1 VIIQEGETMFAIEA
15 IDARE
20 ILDSRGNPTVEVE
33 VVLED
38 GSFGRAAVASG
49 ASTGEAEALELRD
62 GDKSRYGG
70 KGVRT
75 AVGNVRDEIAPE
87 ILGLDAL
94 DQAGLDR
101 LLIDLD
107 GTPNKSKLGA
117 NAVLGVSMAV
127 AHAAAAAVELPLYR
141 YLGGTNAVRL
151 PLPFFNVLNGGA
163 HSDNNVDIQEFMIT
177 PVGAPDFRTALR
189 MGAEVFHALKAV
201 LKDRGLSTAVG
212 DEGGYAPN
220 LGSNDEAVEVI
231 LAAIERAG
239 YRPGDDVALA
249 LDSAASSFYDK
260 DKGLYVF
267 KWSDG
272 AERTTEDLIDFYAG
286 WLEKYPIVS
295 FEDPFDEN
303 DWAGFSAMTERLGEQ
318 VQIVGDDLLVTNP
331 TLVARGIKERSCNS
345 VLIKLNQIG
354 TVTETLTCIETA
366 KTAGWGQM
374 VSHRSGET
382 EDTTIADLTVAAG
395 CGQLKSGSL
404 SRSERLCKYNQLLRI
419 EEQLGAAALF
429 GRP

>member
-1 VIIQEGETMFAIEA
+1 MFAIEA
-15 IDARE
+15 IEARE

-33 VVLED
+33 VYLED

-62 GDKSRYGG
+62 GDKSRYNG
-70 KGVRT
+70 KGVRG
-75 AVGNVRDEIAPE
+75 AIQNVRETITPE

-94 DQAGLDR
+94 DQGGLDQ

-117 NAVLGVSMAV
+117 NAILGVSMAV

-141 YLGGTNAVRL
+141 YLGGTNALRL
-151 PLPFFNVLNGGA
+151 PLPFFNVINGGA
-163 HSDNNVDIQEFMIT
+163 HSDNNVDIQEFMIA
-177 PVGAPDFRTALR
+177 PVGAPDFKTALR

-239 YRPGDDVALA
+239 YQPGQDVSLG
-249 LDSAASSFYDK
+249 LDSAAASFFDK
-260 DKGLYVF
+260 EKGLYVF

-272 AERTTEDLIDFYAG
+272 SERTTEDMIDFYAD

-295 FEDPFDEN
+295 FEDPLDEN
-303 DWAGFSAMTERLGEQ
+303 DWAGFAAMTERLGEQ

-331 TLVARGIKERSCNS
+331 ALVSRGIKEKAANA